1 MDSLSQSRLASGL
14 TVLTGIWLLV
24 SPLIISISGA
34 ALVNILVIGAIF
46 AAVGIVQVFWV
57 NTIPG
62 WVNALA
68 AIWLFIA
75 AFAFSASTLAAWNQA
90 LAGIVVFLL
99 SVWDGLEISNAQ
111 ARQHHAHL

>member
-1 MDSLSQSRLASGL
+1 MDSINQSRLASGL
-14 TVLTGIWLLV
+14 TVLAGIWLLV
-24 SPLIISISGA
+24 SPLIIAITGP
-34 ALVNILVIGAIF
+34 ALINILAVGPVFAVI
-46 AAVGIVQVFWV
+46 GIVQLFWV

-62 WVNALA
+62 WINALA

-99 SVWDGLEISNAQ
+99 SVWNGLEVSNTQ
-111 ARQHHAHL
+111 AQHHAHL